1 MTTAAAP
8 FIAVVDSGIG
18 NLRSAEKALQRVGAD
33 ARLVDDPDAVVS
45 ADGVVLPGVGSF
57 GHCRK
62 ALAAR
67 GLDAAVAE
75 VAARR
80 VPLLG
85 ICVGLQMLYEGSE
98 ESPGVEGLGLL
109 GGVVAR
115 LPAGVKHPQMQ
126 WNRLVVSSPSCRL
139 LAGPDLAPPSE
150 PWVYFVHSYAAPVGP
165 ETVATCDYGGAVA
178 AVLEAG
184 DGRLWATQF
193 HPEKSG
199 AVGLALLAAF
209 VAEVAAQRPTSVG
222 RA

>member
-1 MTTAAAP
+1 
-8 FIAVVDSGIG
+8 
-18 NLRSAEKALQRVGAD
+18 
-33 ARLVDDPDAVVS
+33 
-45 ADGVVLPGVGSF
+45 
-57 GHCRK
+57 
-62 ALAAR
+62 
-67 GLDAAVAE
+67 
-75 VAARR
+75 
-80 VPLLG
+80 
-85 ICVGLQMLYEGSE
+85 
-98 ESPGVEGLGLL
+98 
-109 GGVVAR
+109 
-115 LPAGVKHPQMQ
+115 MQ